1 MKKDKWL
8 KGLGI
13 VRQFGI
19 YFFVWFGVSTLMDYF
34 FFEEVIDNQVIA
46 DNLGVAPFMALLFM
60 FIKGVQK
67 GEESESTAGQPS
79 VEKE

>member
-8 KGLGI
+8 KLLGI

-19 YFFVWFGVSTLMDYF
+19 YFFVWIGVSTLMDYF
-34 FFEEVIDNQVIA
+34 FFVEVIDNQVIA
-46 DNLGVAPFMALLFM
+46 HNLGAAPFMALVFM

-67 GEESESTAGQPS
+67 SEESESTAGQPS
-79 VEKE
+79 VENE